1 MKKKIGLLV
10 AAGAMCLVLTSAQA
24 TTITLTTLSTD
35 IHAVGDVVPGV
46 NYGDFGGN
54 IGGDLAMA
62 NQLISMAINATFI
75 GIGQNVGDKNV
86 TYTRTANTFGF
97 ATPQTQMPSA
107 SGTIVDGGGRTVS
120 QITLT
125 GSGAYYLVAK
135 YDGPNGG
142 AEVWDISGLST
153 GDIINLPSTAWGHGM
168 TGYALF
174 GGEEASIP
182 PQSIPDGGATV
193 LLLGAAL
200 SGLGLLRRKLS

>member
-1 MKKKIGLLV
+1 MDVSID
-10 AAGAMCLVLTSAQA
+10 S
-24 TTITLTTLSTD
+24 
-35 IHAVGDVVPGV
+35 HAVGDVVPGV
-46 NYGDFGGN
+46 DYGQFGGN

-62 NQLISMAINATFI
+62 NQLLSMAINTTFT
-75 GIGQNVGDKNV
+75 GVGQSVGGKDV
-86 TYTRTANTFGF
+86 LYTRTANPFGF

-107 SGTIVDGGGRTVS
+107 SGTIVDGGGLTVS

-135 YDGPNGG
+135 YDGPQGG
-142 AEVWDISGLST
+142 AEVWDISGLGS
-153 GDIINLPSTAWGHGM
+153 GDIINLPSAAWGHGM

-174 GGEEASIP
+174 GGGDPLP

-200 SGLGLLRRKLS
+200 SGLGLRRRKLS